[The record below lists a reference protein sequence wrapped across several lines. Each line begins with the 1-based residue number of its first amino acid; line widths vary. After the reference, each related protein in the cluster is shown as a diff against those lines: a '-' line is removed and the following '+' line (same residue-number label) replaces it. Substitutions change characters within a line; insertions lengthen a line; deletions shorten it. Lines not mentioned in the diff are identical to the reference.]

1 MCSSVKKVYMRRTF
15 YKSYISMYIRIVTG
29 YTGRFL
35 TSHIVHILH
44 RTVHG
49 AGAERTRPPSDGL
62 HARPPRSAI
71 RLLRVQPQQATCG
84 APGRARRRPA
94 QTSRRPLGAALPDAR
109 PCGTHNRQHTAYTH
123 IEAALAIDKMRLLL
137 MARTLLAHTLNER
150 VASGRLSCCVPRRAI
165 TRAKSEVAKQRLES
179 KGCDGAATL
188 CLERART

>member
-1 MCSSVKKVYMRRTF
+1 MRRTF

-29 YTGRFL
+29 YTGKY
-35 TSHIVHILH
+35 
-44 RTVHG
+44 RTFFNFTYRTYFTQDRARCG

>member
-1 MCSSVKKVYMRRTF
+1 MQARS
-15 YKSYISMYIRIVTG
+15 
-29 YTGRFL
+29 
-35 TSHIVHILH
+35 
-44 RTVHG
+44 VHG
-49 AGAERTRPPSDGL
+49 RRLTASTLDL
-62 HARPPRSAI
+62 HARPFAFCVPSS
-71 RLLRVQPQQATCG
+71 QQATCG

-123 IEAALAIDKMRLLL
+123 IEAALATDKMRLLL